1 MENLVTFTRIY
12 ILHYQLETSQLQAE
26 KSALQ
31 KQLKD
36 NNKTSLGAWLWGF
49 GGIFLVIATFF
60 LRKLNNK
67 KIDKAF
73 DKKFQISK
81 NASEEVD
88 ILITQHNYDELKMI
102 ETLNVL
108 KNNLDNKEKI
118 MSDHKEEIVSDNKEL
133 DRSKILTS
141 TDKRLMK
148 ELKLFEAKKEF
159 KRPITLEEMA
169 FHFGTNRTTLS
180 NFLNN
185 HRGGYNHY
193 LSKLRLSAVVADL
206 EASKSLRKNTLQE
219 ISVLYGFPNE
229 KAFSSQ
235 FKAEMNKSPLD
246 YIKQLEKDKKNTSNS
261 IEN

>member
-12 ILHYQLETSQLQAE
+12 ILHYQLETSQLQAD

-36 NNKTSLGAWLWGF
+36 NNKNSLGGWLWGF

-219 ISVLYGFPNE
+219 ISVLYGFPNA